1 MPVQTLG
8 FGLWRSACSSY
19 GGPDVNMSAVPEGI
33 TSADVIVWGEGGTFA
48 QQIAAGRHRLKGDEP
63 DSAGGGTDTGPSPYD
78 FLLAALGSC
87 TSMTIGMYARKNNW
101 PSRFGFDIRRYTL
114 QTAQNVKREKACST
128 ESSGTCDLR
137 GP

>member
-1 MPVQTLG
+1 
-8 FGLWRSACSSY
+8 
-19 GGPDVNMSAVPEGI
+19 MSAVLEGI
-33 TSADVIVWGEGGTFA
+33 ASADVIVWGEGGTFA
-48 QQIAAGRHRLKGDEP
+48 QQIAAGRHRLGGDEP
-63 DSAGGGTDTGPSPYD
+63 DSVRGTDTMPSPYD

-87 TSMTIGMYARKNNW
+87 TSMAVGMYARKENW
-101 PSRFGFDIRRYTL
+101 PLEGSRFGFDIRRYTL